1 MSASPGHNQKRDR
14 LLSRKANL
22 TASLGGYQIR
32 NARFNSNL
40 IASIIGAKYR
50 MIQGILIGRDFG
62 NQIEAKNELKKR
74 IEDVKGLYYINCYTY
89 SVKKR

>member
-1 MSASPGHNQKRDR
+1 
-14 LLSRKANL
+14 
-22 TASLGGYQIR
+22 
-32 NARFNSNL
+32 
-40 IASIIGAKYR
+40 

-89 SVKKR
+89 SVKNDKLIFNPLED